1 MRGDI
6 DVYKTTKKLT
16 LSAMFIAVG
25 MVLPL
30 LTGQIQQIG
39 STFLPMHLPVILC
52 GLICGWQYGALIG
65 FILPFLRSV
74 TFGMPPLFPT
84 AIAMAFELAT
94 YGLVIGLIYG
104 RSHRQCVI
112 SLYRSLIAA
121 MLAGRIVWG
130 IVQIVLL
137 GLIGKSFTWQ
147 MFIAGALLNA
157 VPGIVVQ
164 LTLIPTIMVALNRTG
179 LVIFQRKQP
188 LENLAVR

>member
-1 MRGDI
+1 M
-6 DVYKTTKKLT
+6 YKTTKKLT

-52 GLICGWQYGALIG
+52 GLICGCQYGALIG

>member
-1 MRGDI
+1 MRGEI
-6 DVYKTTKKLT
+6 EMYKTTKKLT

-147 MFIAGALLNA
+147 MFIAGALLNG

-164 LTLIPTIMVALNRTG
+164 LTLIPAIMVALNRTG

>member
-1 MRGDI
+1 M
-6 DVYKTTKKLT
+6 YKTTKKLT

-104 RSHRQCVI
+104 RSHWQCVI

-137 GLIGKSFTWQ
+137 GLIGKSFTW
-147 MFIAGALLNA
+147 
-157 VPGIVVQ
+157 
-164 LTLIPTIMVALNRTG
+164 
-179 LVIFQRKQP
+179 
-188 LENLAVR
+188 

>member
-1 MRGDI
+1 MRGEI
-6 DVYKTTKKLT
+6 DMYKTTKKLT

>member
-1 MRGDI
+1 MREEI
-6 DVYKTTKKLT
+6 DMYKTTKKLT

-74 TFGMPPLFPT
+74 TFEMPPLFPT